1 MYVNV
6 KIRLATFAA
15 HLGMSDA
22 QFEKSIS
29 MPANTLRRTE
39 SSVKAE
45 VLACAV
51 QAYPQLSP
59 DWLLTGSGPMLRPL
73 RDHPNV
79 TAITATAPVDS
90 SSAEYEVTED
100 PQPTS
105 VEEPTQPY
113 ASAPR
118 RRRSQIPMQDEDYIS
133 VPRSVFEQLTKQLE
147 NKDAQIATL
156 LTKIP
161 AES

>member
-73 RDHPNV
+73 KEHPNV
-79 TAITATAPVDS
+79 TAITATDS
-90 SSAEYEVTED
+90 ITIDDAID
-100 PQPTS
+100 PDTPK
-105 VEEPTQPY
+105 VAEPTQPY
-113 ASAPR
+113 KSAKKPETSLSDLLIAS
-118 RRRSQIPMQDEDYIS
+118 MQSHIADL
-133 VPRSVFEQLTKQLE
+133 QQQLE

-161 AES
+161 SES

>member
-45 VLACAV
+45 VLTSAIH
-51 QAYPQLSP
+51 AYPQLSP

-73 RDHPNV
+73 REHPS
-79 TAITATAPVDS
+79 ASDDS
-90 SSAEYEVTED
+90 SFVQNEFS
-100 PQPTS
+100 PTALA
-105 VEEPTQPY
+105 EPTPAYHGIKSKDITLPVRVYEELLHQLKVKDQQLED
-113 ASAPR
+113 AA
-118 RRRSQIPMQDEDYIS
+118 SQIHTL
-133 VPRSVFEQLTKQLE
+133 FEMIKT
-147 NKDAQIATL
+147 N
-156 LTKIP
+156 
-161 AES
+161 